1 MGGVETEVVMLA
13 RVARF
18 KQAPGATDNPNVVML
33 RDIVR
38 SQPGFRAGYHV
49 KDAASGE
56 ALSIVIADGP
66 EAFEAMGKAL
76 AARAPK
82 DRVNAEPEHVGF
94 YEGVEF

>member
-1 MGGVETEVVMLA
+1 MLA

-18 KQAPGATDNPNVVML
+18 KQAPDAIDAPNVMLL

-49 KDAASGE
+49 KDAATGE

-76 AARAPK
+76 AARASE
-82 DRVNAEPEHVGF
+82 DRVNAEPDHVGF